1 MKKFEVEIMGTTYR
15 TYFID
20 AEAEDKAIDI
30 AFDEME
36 SDWEIP
42 PIWKASAELSF
53 IEEVEE
59 KSITD
64 RMCDDLIELHNKNN
78 EIPSR
83 NKDL

>member
-1 MKKFEVEIMGTTYR
+1 MKTKKYEVEIMGTTYR

-20 AEAEDKAIDI
+20 AESEDKAIDI

-53 IEEVEE
+53 CEEQMN
-59 KSITD
+59 SPRTT
-64 RMCDDLIELHNKNN
+64 ELK
-78 EIPSR
+78 E
-83 NKDL
+83 